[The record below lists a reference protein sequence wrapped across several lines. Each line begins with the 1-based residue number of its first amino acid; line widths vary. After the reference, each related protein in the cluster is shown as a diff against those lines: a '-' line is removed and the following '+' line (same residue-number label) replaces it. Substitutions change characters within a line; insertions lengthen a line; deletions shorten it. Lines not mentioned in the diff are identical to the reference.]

1 MRVRALGVP
10 ARVQEVDGEL
20 QSTEQPEICSSFK
33 EEKLPLK
40 VKKWFER
47 PKPLSKGMYHLR
59 AEGEFGGYR
68 LHLRIENDGRGILLV
83 DASKVLHLNQTAAEL
98 AMHIIEATPVEDL
111 ISQMRKRYK
120 VDAEALRKDYEKMK
134 QTISDLARTDDVCP
148 ITYLDVERIEP
159 FNTPVSAPYRMDLAL
174 TYKCENDC
182 KHCYVA
188 RDKNMPS
195 LSVEDWKRV
204 LKRLWDVGIPHVCF
218 TGGEATLFPGLLDLV
233 DYAEE
238 LGMVT
243 GLLTNGRSLGQLD
256 FVKNLEQA
264 GLDHIQITLESHD
277 KKIHDTIVG
286 CPGWRQTV
294 NGIKNAISTQVST
307 ITNTTITRLNE
318 PAIERTIKFIRD
330 LGVKTFAANGLI
342 FTGKGE
348 YSGLGFTEKEL
359 VPIVTRIRDTARKL
373 GMRFIW
379 YTPTQYKNFDP
390 VALDLGPKACTAAK
404 YNMCIE
410 PDGSVIPCQSWYEPI
425 GNILTDSWDNIWNS
439 ELATKIRNKE
449 MIMDECKTCEDLP
462 ICGGGCPLYNSANEY
477 LCTESKSAG

>member
-1 MRVRALGVP
+1 M
-10 ARVQEVDGEL
+10 
-20 QSTEQPEICSSFK
+20 
-33 EEKLPLK
+33 PLK

-256 FVKNLEQA
+256 FVKKLEQA

-294 NGIKNAISTQVST
+294 NGIKNAISTQVYT

-330 LGVKTFAANGLI
+330 LGVMTFAANGLI

-348 YSGLGFTEKEL
+348 YSGLGF
-359 VPIVTRIRDTARKL
+359 
-373 GMRFIW
+373 
-379 YTPTQYKNFDP
+379 
-390 VALDLGPKACTAAK
+390 
-404 YNMCIE
+404 
-410 PDGSVIPCQSWYEPI
+410 
-425 GNILTDSWDNIWNS
+425 
-439 ELATKIRNKE
+439 
-449 MIMDECKTCEDLP
+449 
-462 ICGGGCPLYNSANEY
+462 
-477 LCTESKSAG
+477 